1 MNAQKTLE
9 LQTTDTSEKLVMMR
23 LMQENL
29 SYHDHHFFELAYV
42 VSGTAKHE
50 LNGISGTLQPGDY
63 FFIDFGSSHSYEQVQ
78 DLDLINCLFLP
89 EFIDETLQGCKS
101 LNTLL
106 QACMIRYH
114 QLTIGESWA
123 DRIFHDQD
131 GQIGQLLIGMVDE
144 YKNKKLGSTEIFR
157 CRLTEILIHTLRMLV
172 QPHRPQSNS
181 TIIND
186 VLHFADFHYH
196 ETISLQNFCAQK
208 HYNISYISRRFKQET
223 GMTFRD
229 YIQKLRMEKC
239 CELLAGSN
247 IPISDIAR
255 MIGYE
260 DIQFFHAVFKKY
272 LHMPPREYRR
282 LKGITKK
289 S

>member
-1 MNAQKTLE
+1 MKAQKTLE
-9 LQTTDTSEKLVMMR
+9 LQTTDTFEKLVMMR

-42 VSGTAKHE
+42 VSGTANHE

-101 LNTLL
+101 LDTLL

-172 QPHRPQSNS
+172 QPHRPQSTS

-186 VLHFADFHYH
+186 VLHFADVHYH

-208 HYNISYISRRFKQET
+208 HYNVSYISRRFKQET

-239 CELLAGSN
+239 CELLAGSDM
-247 IPISDIAR
+247 PVSDIAR

-272 LHMPPREYRR
+272 LHMTPREYRR
-282 LKGITKK
+282 LKG
-289 S
+289 

>member
-1 MNAQKTLE
+1 MKANNTLE
-9 LQTTDTSEKLVMMR
+9 IQLQTTDTSEKLVMMR

-29 SYHDHHFFELAYV
+29 SHHDHHFFELAYV
-42 VSGTAKHE
+42 ISGTAKHE
-50 LNGISGTLQPGDY
+50 LNGTPGTLQPGDY
-63 FFIDFGSSHSYEQVQ
+63 FFIDFGSSHSFEEVQ

-131 GQIGQLLIGMVDE
+131 GQIGQLLMGMVAE

-172 QPHRPQSNS
+172 QPRRLQSNS
-181 TIIND
+181 TIINE
-186 VLHFADFHYH
+186 VLHFAEAHYH
-196 ETISLQNFCAQK
+196 ETINLQKFCEQK
-208 HYNISYISRRFKQET
+208 HYNVSYISRRFKQET

-229 YIQKLRMEKC
+229 YIQKLRIEKC
-239 CELLAGSN
+239 CELLAGSDML
-247 IPISDIAR
+247 ISDIAR
-255 MIGYE
+255 MVGYE
-260 DIQFFHAVFKKY
+260 DIQFFHSVFKKY
-272 LHMPPREYRR
+272 LHMTPREYRR
-282 LKGITKK
+282 LKG
-289 S
+289 